1 MNNTLYLGKMS
12 MQAELEARETTFD
25 KATPMVRPHAH
36 GQAGLFV
43 PISGFEGELPATL
56 KKGAAIVGFGN
67 PNGTLTIYFESN
79 RFDDGSL
86 HRWEDK
92 AQLAFRR
99 MVDHLPTTSKGVA
112 QPNQMEQVGV
122 IDSDGFRL
130 TRFES
135 LKRYLARNDASDT
148 APSGEEL
155 TWR

>member
-1 MNNTLYLGKMS
+1 MEM
-12 MQAELEARETTFD
+12 ELEARDTTFD
-25 KATPMVRPHAH
+25 KATPMARPHAH

-43 PISGFEGELPATL
+43 PIPGFEGELPATL
-56 KKGAAIVGFGN
+56 KNGAAIVGFGN

-79 RFDDGSL
+79 RFNDSSL

-112 QPNQMEQVGV
+112 QPSQMEQVGLM
-122 IDSDGFRL
+122 DADGFRL
-130 TRFES
+130 TRFDS

-155 TWR
+155 SWR